1 MKEAIVRNS
10 DCSKMHFESVLFF
23 VLRFIE
29 SHYLQT
35 KIKMQF
41 DKRKKGLK
49 SFKKSI
55 TPITEKPNFHFSIF
69 CCFKSRNSFHNLF
82 IKLGFSSIII
92 SCHRPTYVF
101 AFTFDRIIIIIT
113 I

>member
-1 MKEAIVRNS
+1 MEEAIVRNS

-41 DKRKKGLK
+41 DKRKKVLK
-49 SFKKSI
+49 SF
-55 TPITEKPNFHFSIF
+55 
-69 CCFKSRNSFHNLF
+69 
-82 IKLGFSSIII
+82 
-92 SCHRPTYVF
+92 
-101 AFTFDRIIIIIT
+101 
-113 I
+113 